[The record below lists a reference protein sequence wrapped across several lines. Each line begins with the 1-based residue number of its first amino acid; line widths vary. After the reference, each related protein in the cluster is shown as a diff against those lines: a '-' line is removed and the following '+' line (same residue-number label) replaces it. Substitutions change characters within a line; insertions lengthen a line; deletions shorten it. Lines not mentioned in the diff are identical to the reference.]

1 MSTLINEDAAG
12 EPPEVESYGDPG
24 ACDVCGRPLCT
35 EAFYCDAELPARGG
49 IWGVLCKTCTQSE
62 GIRAGWGRAQFY
74 ERCVD
79 PEEPQELRWRC
90 VAGCPQTDT
99 DVIRG

>member
-62 GIRAGWGRAQFY
+62 GIRAG
-74 ERCVD
+74 
-79 PEEPQELRWRC
+79 
-90 VAGCPQTDT
+90 
-99 DVIRG
+99 

>member
-1 MSTLINEDAAG
+1 MSTLINDDAAG
-12 EPPEVESYGDPG
+12 KPPEVESYGDPG
-24 ACDVCGRPLCT
+24 ACDVCGRPLRT

-79 PEEPQELRWRC
+79 PEQPQELRWRC
-90 VAGCPQTDT
+90 VAGRPPA
-99 DVIRG
+99 DVMRV

>member
-1 MSTLINEDAAG
+1 MSTLINDDAAG
-12 EPPEVESYGDPG
+12 ELPEVESYGDPG

-35 EAFYCDAELPARGG
+35 ESFYCDAELPARGG

-79 PEEPQELRWRC
+79 PEEPQVLRWRC
-90 VAGCPQTDT
+90 VAGRPPA
-99 DVIRG
+99 DVLRD